1 MAQTTKPSAKATFR
15 AMAARVE
22 TPTAGLSTEKARPLA
37 AETPMRMPVKE
48 PGPTATAMASMS
60 DSFKSVFFRM
70 CSTMGINVRL
80 WVRPVS
86 W

>member
-1 MAQTTKPSAKATFR
+1 MAQTISPSAKAAFR
-15 AMAARVE
+15 AMAASVD

-48 PGPTATAMASMS
+48 PGPTATAMASIS

-70 CSTMGINVRL
+70 CSTMGIKVRL

-86 W
+86 

>member
-1 MAQTTKPSAKATFR
+1 MAQMTRPSSQATFR

-22 TPTAGLSTEKARPLA
+22 TPTAGFSAAKASPLA

-48 PGPTATAMASMS
+48 PGPTATAMTSQS
-60 DSFKSVFFRM
+60 CTVRSVFFKM
-70 CSTMGINVRL
+70 CSTMGMRVRL